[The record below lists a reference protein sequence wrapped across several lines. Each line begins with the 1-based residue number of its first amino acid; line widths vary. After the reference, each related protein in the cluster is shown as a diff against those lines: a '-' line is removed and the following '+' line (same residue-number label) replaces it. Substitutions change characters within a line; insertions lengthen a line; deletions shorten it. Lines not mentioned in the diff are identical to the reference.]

1 MLRFFVKVHFK
12 LSIRWISLLEVNE
25 KSGKTPSI
33 SNSYRMQFNILQNY
47 FYFTEAMKHWGYAF
61 KEAYLR
67 FKFKITHLIVVY
79 YLSDEVDLSYSHTSV
94 EPISL
99 PPQNMITGHAL
110 PENVS
115 RKKISTFKRNSASK
129 GKGGSTSSRSIVDKR
144 RSQKCAKNRRNA
156 VQTITEILNHHL
168 APNVAKHK
176 EDDEYIHSV
185 VVTSVKD
192 SYVFC
197 RDMCVVCGS
206 FGRGQEG
213 HMVACTQCGQC
224 YHTYCANV
232 TLNSVIVHRGWRCLD
247 CTVCEGCGTGDD
259 EQHLLLCDECDVSYH
274 MYCLDPPLDSIP
286 QGAWRCKWCSTCQF
300 CGATPPNGMLD
311 SIKNLRACFK
321 CASLYSCCFC
331 HLQYK
336 EEDMIILC
344 DICHRW
350 SHANCNGLCA
360 EDILKKGLD
369 AGFICVYCRPGD
381 ACSSAAMHFVIEGVL
396 LTKSGLSTVQ
406 WRPKPA
412 ASPVCS
418 AVYNSTR
425 SFESLQNATA
435 DGFSEL
441 STSQIMIQDG
451 VVSASP
457 DMEKLDFEFSS
468 NSDMTIYESQNG
480 LDSFGS
486 VDRQKRVRNRK
497 LFKVGIGGFHTRLAR
512 SRYDKLQEEC
522 VATASPEMM
531 GNSLGGNAQLDNNA
545 VAAGDSIVEEGHDKP
560 KRRKRNRR
568 KVVLEDYYPSYIQE
582 AFFGI
587 SAEESSYTNGGN
599 VNGPAPFPMS
609 PFDLQEQD
617 IAFAIPRSPDTE
629 INSEVIKN
637 AESSSQVYK
646 LRNANVLPE
655 VCLNE
660 AIDMNEN
667 EEIFPH
673 ELQNHDFTNLL
684 DMLMQADMDP
694 IVSNTDISAID
705 SVEMDTLMDNVF
717 DAELKRASE
726 LTETQLL
733 ANSAAA
739 AAEMHQPNGR
749 CLKDLTA
756 ICGDNAPTPF
766 VSLPVEI
773 GTAASQQMA
782 PKNFNE
788 QQTDLIGNMAG
799 NIFPNSN
806 NSSNSNNVNSDNMIG
821 GGMVESTAVRPRMC
835 ESPPVEAKNYLD
847 RWLQDEPLGDR
858 SSIAA
863 VLYANLNAPDLKTRY
878 PCWPDRAKCIAKI
891 WRSLNQDHRQQ
902 YVQMARENR
911 SLMRQECKARR
922 QQQQQQQQQQPCLLA
937 SSPAV
942 RRSSSSGGQLMKLI
956 ESSSPPSMVNCAATS
971 DTASNPMSG
980 ATPAPMPLNISVADE
995 TSHRA
1000 DIPMKPHFPV
1010 IRDFFPFQQRLHNQH
1025 HPNQQHFPTHLIHH
1039 NHQPQEDQQRQLKNF
1054 TMNFSQRE
1062 FFQNHDGTAGT
1073 AAQHQHQQQRKFSLP
1088 EDGLAFAVQKND
1100 VIKQPVDHQYGMMVN
1115 SGESF
1120 RLGKAEPLD
1129 ALGRRASCPS
1139 SAEALVGMAAC
1150 CNNSLSSALA
1160 PAPVLSPSQAQ
1171 ISTREM
1177 RSPPVSWSQANRI
1190 DHHHQQ
1196 QPQQQGQFGCA
1207 AQAKLLPRT
1216 PVVGDG
1222 HELMTGMRNQQGQNH
1237 SNKQQQ
1243 DNKLAQVAQSVE
1255 TTMHEEWLMQTVG
1268 SLEHQQKSL
1277 ESELN
1282 QLRRTKKNTASKQR
1296 QMRKNGVEPP
1306 QADQAALASLTQ
1318 TIGERQKLLERIRKQ
1333 LKTHNSLV
1341 QDYQQ
1346 QDKRVDGALSIA
1358 GGGNGQSSSYPAS
1371 AQSPVPSPA
1380 YQPAVSPMDC
1390 GFAAEP
1396 SHTAPPRSEQAF
1408 MAPTAGQQRHFNFVQ
1423 PMLVDHHQHLPQQQ
1437 QQQPQ
1442 QQQPPHYPQQQ
1453 QRHYEQQHPNLHP
1466 QSALTAANFGVLA
1479 MNGASGL
1486 GAGQTVAPEPSPS
1499 AVGAEMMKPTM
1510 MNITAPP
1517 YYQRMVPVRVPLDST
1532 VAVAPGLAPPPLPDP
1547 PLPPEF
1553 AAAHVNEG
1561 IIHYSMPGRRFAPH
1575 PLGDVAVGAAAPPP
1589 SLPVQPPPAQAAPPP
1604 PPYHHHHQQQ
1614 QQAYDGIPDDE
1625 TILSRTKC
1633 LNLCSMSRCYGSEV
1647 VATVKD
1653 LLDRVS
1659 DDEYGEATEAV
1670 LHMFSKIYPTDQ
1682 CYDFDGS
1689 RRKGKGQLSRKRNRR
1704 SNKAKSFC
1712 GNEDAVDEMG
1722 ELTDHQWF
1730 YYLQQLPPLTIVE
1743 PESRF
1748 DTAITHFYGVT
1759 PLTDCKGLVEGTLG
1773 KVTLSFAEDY
1783 YRRSCGGDGARNNSL
1798 VRMAESTTRGQIEK
1812 SFSNV
1817 KVENDFLFENRS
1829 SNSPDELIYSDGSG
1843 DEENLPCYPYL
1854 KPEMS
1859 ADGRLSPNFRL
1870 VAPVP
1875 VRAVPGD
1882 PPAGALNKIINEYV
1896 QSQQSRV
1903 VTLTLDS
1910 AAASNVSNVLRNL
1923 ACLLNVDVPELFD
1936 LQIDTPPHTPDRV
1949 LSREYAETQ
1958 RRFCCYCATALQ
1970 QAMVKKN
1977 LAELGFTPKND
1988 DSDEV
1993 VFCSDACFVQ
2003 FAVSRK
2009 MPISP
2014 GNPSKVLPNK
2024 TVITSGFENALERSN
2039 SSSMSICT
2047 ANQLRIAESEN
2058 SRHRLVNNVKLDEI
2072 IRSVVGTSK
2081 VYTGTSKESV
2091 VHVRDL
2097 PRLKDTVEVESEN
2110 QDASHYESKIEKKLK
2125 GARWQ
2130 LYNNCQKSL
2139 LKVLACNTPEALWK
2153 EMLSIFWLPQ
2163 SLPQDTR
2170 ICELCSRMGD
2180 GETEVCGRLLNMDAG
2195 RWVHV
2200 NCVLWSA
2207 EVYETMDGGLVNVE
2221 QAVRRASVTRCV
2233 LCDLPG
2239 ATIPCYKMKCG
2250 SNFHLHCAVDSR
2262 CTFMMDKTMFCF
2274 EHPPLCRDKIL
2285 YNLAVFRKVYIER
2298 DDEQLLSKLYQQS
2311 ESGEYAMRIGSLL
2324 FHHVGQLLPEQLN
2337 RFHTKDCIFPVD
2349 YTVSRIYWSTFHPR
2363 RRQIYQCHIGEFEG
2377 APLFSVTAKYPGTP
2391 EVRYQ
2396 SKSINEVWQNN
2407 ILTPLQGLRNCND
2420 ILKLFPSYISGESFF
2435 GLFEPSIQK
2444 MLESLPGI
2452 DSLVTYEFKYGRS
2465 LWMEPPLVLNPSG
2478 SARCEPCFR
2487 TYIKRSRKL
2496 NAMSAHSIQSLLAFS
2511 GMPSDGYF
2519 YSFGNK
2525 QSLVAKCYQYRKLK
2539 QEWKSNVYLARS
2551 KIQGL
2556 GLFANRDV
2564 EMNAMV
2570 IEYVGE
2576 VIRNEVA
2583 ERREKSYQKRNR
2595 GVYMFRL
2602 DSDHV
2607 IDATVAGGPAR
2618 YINHSC
2624 DPNCIAERID
2634 FDRES
2639 RIVIMSCRPICK
2651 GEELTYD
2658 YQFDFEDELN
2668 KLPCLC
2674 RAPNC
2679 RNKEAV
2685 YMKMQTGCASCVRFT
2700 TFAEGT
2706 ILALRMVS
2714 SQRKMAASFGYY
2726 TGGQHVENFAPNNAC
2741 MASSPNEEFY
2751 FAVPDEQQQFVSS
2764 GPQATTYWDNSCNL
2778 NVVNPV
2784 EFQWTTDHYYPLT
2797 NWNSTPTA
2805 AAAYTHGVGNV
2816 VDEGAVP
2823 ARTFIFNGQSCWNLM
2838 AEDSAIAVV
2847 KNNQIEE
2854 ADEEE
2859 LASADIGTVSKNRN
2873 PCRRRCAHSVIERRY
2888 RSSINERIA
2897 ELKTLVIGPSARASK
2912 STVLRAAIDKLKQLK
2927 QLNDS
2932 LRAENEQ
2939 LKACCTCSPFSLS
2952 MHSLDF
2958 GQNNFDLSVSS
2969 TEELNNNSNNS
2980 SVSTNSKFTLF
2991 LLFACV
2997 VIVNPFH
3004 MVSQISTVGVAP
3016 LGKLWNAPLLKSVDI
3031 SRIRAEII
3039 ENNILRI
3046 LLLSVINGLVVA
3058 LVIVKLRFCR
3068 RLILKDPTCP
3078 KVKSR
3083 SLTVLGDERGREDS
3097 PPPVPAPMMMRCSQF
3112 KRTFA
3117 EQLLQILLTFFHFI
3131 LLPVNL
3137 FCLLSNVDDEEQKSA
3152 DMGKFHYSN
3161 PTTLLHHFTD
3171 DKPHLSRFADKK
3183 RYSSIELALNSV
3195 KLAAKVDNKLE
3206 KPILV
3211 NVYCMA
3217 ALQIRLLP
3225 WIGNSLAKLL
3235 YNRANQE
3242 YRKVESD
3249 LSVCWLFTPIGKK
3262 FFFNLNLNDKQF
3274 WLLKPDSISLL
3285 TWHFRQHVI
3294 LNSKETEEYL
3304 NFVKHSRDEFKKKR
3318 LFGVTMSNQETDY
3331 FWYVSFIL
3339 FGFGQDHRASL
3350 MDERNLLKDIQELA
3364 TSAVQE
3370 ACCKAAI
3377 ACHLGTS
3384 SENKENIVCEILQLC
3399 MDVHQ
3404 SIISLSVADY
3414 PLENITLVLAVDWCL
3429 KALIVSSE
3437 MNVHLLVNKNCTNAD
3452 VNGKHM
3458 FRLLLKQK
3466 RRFISN
3472 LQPFLSRET
3481 IRYEAIGCLL
3491 DGMNPTFVQKLLMKY
3506 AKVDQFDRP
3515 WTCTNN
3521 SGGIEK
3527 WLFSLG
3533 PQQWLTSLLLS
3544 EEN

>member
-1 MLRFFVKVHFK
+1 
-12 LSIRWISLLEVNE
+12 
-25 KSGKTPSI
+25 
-33 SNSYRMQFNILQNY
+33 
-47 FYFTEAMKHWGYAF
+47 MKICLGS
-61 KEAYLR
+61 EMM
-67 FKFKITHLIVVY
+67 
-79 YLSDEVDLSYSHTSV
+79 DLSYSHTSV
-94 EPISL
+94 EPVSL

-110 PENVS
+110 SENVS
-115 RKKISTFKRNSASK
+115 RKKISNFKRNSASK
-129 GKGGSTSSRSIVDKR
+129 GKGGSSSSRSMVDKR

-350 SHANCNGLCA
+350 SHANCNGFCA

-381 ACSSAAMHFVIEGVL
+381 ACSSGGDAFYNSRSAMHFVIEGVL

-418 AVYNSTR
+418 SAVYNSAP
-425 SFESLQNATA
+425 SFESLQNATT

-441 STSQIMIQDG
+441 STTSQLMIQDG

-457 DMEKLDFEFSS
+457 DLEKLDFEFSS
-468 NSDMTIYESQNG
+468 NSDLMIYESQNG

-486 VDRQKRVRNRK
+486 MDRQKRVRNRK
-497 LFKVGIGGFHTRLAR
+497 LFKVGIG
-512 SRYDKLQEEC
+512 EC

-531 GNSLGGNAQLDNNA
+531 GNSLGGNQLDNNA
-545 VAAGDSIVEEGHDKP
+545 VAAVDSIVEDGHDKP

-587 SAEESSYTNGGN
+587 SAEENSYTNGGGGGSSSN
-599 VNGPAPFPMS
+599 SNANGPAPFPLS

-717 DAELKRASE
+717 DAELKRTSE
-726 LTETQLL
+726 LTETPQLL
-733 ANSAAA
+733 ANSA
-739 AAEMHQPNGR
+739 EMHQANGR
-749 CLKDLTA
+749 CLKDSTA
-756 ICGDNAPTPF
+756 LCGDNAPTPF
-766 VSLPVEI
+766 VPLPVEI
-773 GTAASQQMA
+773 GTSASQMA
-782 PKNFNE
+782 PKSFNE
-788 QQTDLIGNMAG
+788 QTDLVGNMAG
-799 NIFPNSN
+799 NIFPNS
-806 NSSNSNNVNSDNMIG
+806 SNSNNNSNNGNNDNNNMI
-821 GGMVESTAVRPRMC
+821 GGMVESAAVRPRVC

-922 QQQQQQQQQQPCLLA
+922 QQQQQQQQQQQPCLLA

-942 RRSSSSGGQLMKLI
+942 RRSSASGGGGGGHLMKLI
-956 ESSSPPSMVNCAATS
+956 ESRSPPSVVNCAATS
-971 DTASNPMSG
+971 DSSSNPMPG
-980 ATPAPMPLNISVADE
+980 ATPAPMPLNINVADDA
-995 TSHRA
+995 SHRA
-1000 DIPMKPHFPV
+1000 DIPMKPPFPV
-1010 IRDFFPFQQRLHNQH
+1010 IRDFFPFQQRLFH
-1025 HPNQQHFPTHLIHH
+1025 HHHYHQHFPQLLHH
-1039 NHQPQEDQQRQLKNF
+1039 NHHSQEDQQRQMKNF
-1054 TMNFSQRE
+1054 MMNFSQRE
-1062 FFQNHDGTAGT
+1062 FFQNHDGTA
-1073 AAQHQHQQQRKFSLP
+1073 AVAQHQHPQQRKFSLP
-1088 EDGLAFAVQKND
+1088 EDGLAFAMQKND
-1100 VIKQPVDHQYGMMVN
+1100 VIKQPGDHQYGMMVN
-1115 SGESF
+1115 TGESF
-1120 RLGKAEPLD
+1120 RLGKAEHLD
-1129 ALGRRASCPS
+1129 ALARRASCPS

-1150 CNNSLSSALA
+1150 CNNSLSSSALA
-1160 PAPVLSPSQAQ
+1160 PAPVLSPSQTQ
-1171 ISTREM
+1171 ISARDM
-1177 RSPPVSWSQANRI
+1177 RSPPASWSQVNRV

-1196 QPQQQGQFGCA
+1196 QQQ
-1207 AQAKLLPRT
+1207 L
-1216 PVVGDG
+1216 V
-1222 HELMTGMRNQQGQNH
+1222 TGTRNQQGQNH
-1237 SNKQQQ
+1237 NNNNNKQQQ
-1243 DNKLAQVAQSVE
+1243 HEKNKLVAQSAE
-1255 TTMHEEWLMQTVG
+1255 SIHEEWLLQTVG

-1341 QDYQQ
+1341 QDYHQQQQQQ
-1346 QDKRVDGALSIA
+1346 QDKRADGALPI
-1358 GGGNGQSSSYPAS
+1358 GGGGQSSSSSLPAP
-1371 AQSPVPSPA
+1371 APSPVPSPA
-1380 YQPAVSPMDC
+1380 FQPAVSPMDC
-1390 GFAAEP
+1390 GFVASPGQSA
-1396 SHTAPPRSEQAF
+1396 TPRSEQAF
-1408 MAPTAGQQRHFNFVQ
+1408 MNPTAVAGPQRHFNYVQ
-1423 PMLVDHHQHLPQQQ
+1423 PMVVDHHQQQ
-1437 QQQPQ
+1437 QQQQ
-1442 QQQPPHYPQQQ
+1442 QQHQQQHYQQQ
-1453 QRHYEQQHPNLHP
+1453 QRHYHQQQQQHQNPHP
-1466 QSALTAANFGVLA
+1466 QSALTAPNFGVLA
-1479 MNGASGL
+1479 MNGNASGL
-1486 GAGQTVAPEPSPS
+1486 GAGQVPAEPSPS
-1499 AVGAEMMKPTM
+1499 TIGTEMMKPT

-1517 YYQRMVPVRVPLDST
+1517 YYQRMMPVRGVPLDST
-1532 VAVAPGLAPPPLPDP
+1532 VAVAPGMAPPPPDP

-1553 AAAHVNEG
+1553 AAAYVNEG
-1561 IIHYSMPGRRFAPH
+1561 LINYSMPGRRFAPH
-1575 PLGDVAVGAAAPPP
+1575 PLGDVGVEIAATAPQPPP
-1589 SLPVQPPPAQAAPPP
+1589 PLPLPIQPPPAPTPAPAPPPP
-1604 PPYHHHHQQQ
+1604 PPYHHHHHHSQPEMKKRKRIRRKKSEIKEQILTRK
-1614 QQAYDGIPDDE
+1614 AYDGMPDDE

-1633 LNLCSMSRCYGSEV
+1633 LNLCTMSRCYGSEV

-1659 DDEYGEATEAV
+1659 DDDYGEATEAV

-1682 CYDFDGS
+1682 CYDFDGP
-1689 RRKGKGQLSRKRNRR
+1689 RRKGKGQLSRKRSRR

-1712 GNEDAVDEMG
+1712 GNEDSVDEMG

-1798 VRMAESTTRGQIEK
+1798 VRMAESSTKGQTEK
-1812 SFSNV
+1812 SFPNV
-1817 KVENDFLFENRS
+1817 KVENDLLFENRS
-1829 SNSPDELIYSDGSG
+1829 SNSPDELIYSDGSA
-1843 DEENLPCYPYL
+1843 DEETLPCYPYL

-1882 PPAGALNKIINEYV
+1882 PPAGALSKTINEFV

-1977 LAELGFTPKND
+1977 LAELGLTPKND

-2014 GNPSKVLPNK
+2014 GNPTKVLPNK
-2024 TVITSGFENALERSN
+2024 TVITSGLENALERS
-2039 SSSMSICT
+2039 SSSMPICA
-2047 ANQLRIAESEN
+2047 ANQQLRIAESEN
-2058 SRHRLVNNVKLDEI
+2058 NRHRLVSNIKLDEI

-2337 RFHTKDCIFPVD
+2337 QFHTKDCIFPVD

-2377 APLFSVTAKYPGTP
+2377 APLFTVTAKYPGTA

-2396 SKSINEVWQNN
+2396 SKSINEIWQNN

-2679 RNKEAV
+2679 RK
-2685 YMKMQTGCASCVRFT
+2685 
-2700 TFAEGT
+2700 
-2706 ILALRMVS
+2706 
-2714 SQRKMAASFGYY
+2714 
-2726 TGGQHVENFAPNNAC
+2726 
-2741 MASSPNEEFY
+2741 
-2751 FAVPDEQQQFVSS
+2751 
-2764 GPQATTYWDNSCNL
+2764 W
-2778 NVVNPV
+2778 
-2784 EFQWTTDHYYPLT
+2784 
-2797 NWNSTPTA
+2797 
-2805 AAAYTHGVGNV
+2805 
-2816 VDEGAVP
+2816 
-2823 ARTFIFNGQSCWNLM
+2823 
-2838 AEDSAIAVV
+2838 
-2847 KNNQIEE
+2847 
-2854 ADEEE
+2854 
-2859 LASADIGTVSKNRN
+2859 
-2873 PCRRRCAHSVIERRY
+2873 
-2888 RSSINERIA
+2888 
-2897 ELKTLVIGPSARASK
+2897 
-2912 STVLRAAIDKLKQLK
+2912 
-2927 QLNDS
+2927 
-2932 LRAENEQ
+2932 
-2939 LKACCTCSPFSLS
+2939 
-2952 MHSLDF
+2952 
-2958 GQNNFDLSVSS
+2958 
-2969 TEELNNNSNNS
+2969 
-2980 SVSTNSKFTLF
+2980 
-2991 LLFACV
+2991 
-2997 VIVNPFH
+2997 
-3004 MVSQISTVGVAP
+3004 
-3016 LGKLWNAPLLKSVDI
+3016 
-3031 SRIRAEII
+3031 
-3039 ENNILRI
+3039 
-3046 LLLSVINGLVVA
+3046 
-3058 LVIVKLRFCR
+3058 
-3068 RLILKDPTCP
+3068 
-3078 KVKSR
+3078 
-3083 SLTVLGDERGREDS
+3083 
-3097 PPPVPAPMMMRCSQF
+3097 
-3112 KRTFA
+3112 
-3117 EQLLQILLTFFHFI
+3117 
-3131 LLPVNL
+3131 
-3137 FCLLSNVDDEEQKSA
+3137 
-3152 DMGKFHYSN
+3152 
-3161 PTTLLHHFTD
+3161 
-3171 DKPHLSRFADKK
+3171 
-3183 RYSSIELALNSV
+3183 
-3195 KLAAKVDNKLE
+3195 
-3206 KPILV
+3206 
-3211 NVYCMA
+3211 
-3217 ALQIRLLP
+3217 
-3225 WIGNSLAKLL
+3225 
-3235 YNRANQE
+3235 
-3242 YRKVESD
+3242 
-3249 LSVCWLFTPIGKK
+3249 
-3262 FFFNLNLNDKQF
+3262 
-3274 WLLKPDSISLL
+3274 
-3285 TWHFRQHVI
+3285 
-3294 LNSKETEEYL
+3294 
-3304 NFVKHSRDEFKKKR
+3304 
-3318 LFGVTMSNQETDY
+3318 
-3331 FWYVSFIL
+3331 
-3339 FGFGQDHRASL
+3339 
-3350 MDERNLLKDIQELA
+3350 
-3364 TSAVQE
+3364 
-3370 ACCKAAI
+3370 
-3377 ACHLGTS
+3377 
-3384 SENKENIVCEILQLC
+3384 
-3399 MDVHQ
+3399 
-3404 SIISLSVADY
+3404 
-3414 PLENITLVLAVDWCL
+3414 
-3429 KALIVSSE
+3429 
-3437 MNVHLLVNKNCTNAD
+3437 MN
-3452 VNGKHM
+3452 
-3458 FRLLLKQK
+3458 
-3466 RRFISN
+3466 
-3472 LQPFLSRET
+3472 
-3481 IRYEAIGCLL
+3481 
-3491 DGMNPTFVQKLLMKY
+3491 
-3506 AKVDQFDRP
+3506 
-3515 WTCTNN
+3515 
-3521 SGGIEK
+3521 
-3527 WLFSLG
+3527 
-3533 PQQWLTSLLLS
+3533 
-3544 EEN
+3544 

>member
-1 MLRFFVKVHFK
+1 
-12 LSIRWISLLEVNE
+12 
-25 KSGKTPSI
+25 
-33 SNSYRMQFNILQNY
+33 MQFNILQKKTSFLNAHA
-47 FYFTEAMKHWGYAF
+47 TMKHWGYAF

-756 ICGDNAPTPF
+756 MCGDNAPTPF

-902 YVQMARENR
+902 ITTAPLVP
-911 SLMRQECKARR
+911 L
-922 QQQQQQQQQQPCLLA
+922 PT
-937 SSPAV
+937 
-942 RRSSSSGGQLMKLI
+942 
-956 ESSSPPSMVNCAATS
+956 TS
-971 DTASNPMSG
+971 IN
-980 ATPAPMPLNISVADE
+980 
-995 TSHRA
+995 
-1000 DIPMKPHFPV
+1000 
-1010 IRDFFPFQQRLHNQH
+1010 
-1025 HPNQQHFPTHLIHH
+1025 
-1039 NHQPQEDQQRQLKNF
+1039 
-1054 TMNFSQRE
+1054 
-1062 FFQNHDGTAGT
+1062 
-1073 AAQHQHQQQRKFSLP
+1073 
-1088 EDGLAFAVQKND
+1088 
-1100 VIKQPVDHQYGMMVN
+1100 N
-1115 SGESF
+1115 SGSF
-1120 RLGKAEPLD
+1120 LCQP
-1129 ALGRRASCPS
+1129 
-1139 SAEALVGMAAC
+1139 
-1150 CNNSLSSALA
+1150 
-1160 PAPVLSPSQAQ
+1160 
-1171 ISTREM
+1171 
-1177 RSPPVSWSQANRI
+1177 
-1190 DHHHQQ
+1190 Q

-1358 GGGNGQSSSYPAS
+1358 GGGSGQSSSYPAP

-1396 SHTAPPRSEQAF
+1396 GHTAPPRSEQAF
-1408 MAPTAGQQRHFNFVQ
+1408 MAPTAATSESASAIGFNGGQFWSSGDERRQRACGRTDRCTGTVT
-1423 PMLVDHHQHLPQQQ
+1423 VGSWSRDDEADDDEHHCAAL
-1437 QQQPQ
+1437 
-1442 QQQPPHYPQQQ
+1442 
-1453 QRHYEQQHPNLHP
+1453 L
-1466 QSALTAANFGVLA
+1466 SA
-1479 MNGASGL
+1479 NGA
-1486 GAGQTVAPEPSPS
+1486 
-1499 AVGAEMMKPTM
+1499 
-1510 MNITAPP
+1510 
-1517 YYQRMVPVRVPLDST
+1517 
-1532 VAVAPGLAPPPLPDP
+1532 
-1547 PLPPEF
+1547 
-1553 AAAHVNEG
+1553 
-1561 IIHYSMPGRRFAPH
+1561 
-1575 PLGDVAVGAAAPPP
+1575 
-1589 SLPVQPPPAQAAPPP
+1589 
-1604 PPYHHHHQQQ
+1604 
-1614 QQAYDGIPDDE
+1614 AYDGIPDDE
-1625 TILSRTKC
+1625 TVLSRTKC

-1689 RRKGKGQLSRKRNRR
+1689 RRKGKGQLSRKRSRR

-1875 VRAVPGD
+1875 
-1882 PPAGALNKIINEYV
+1882 INEYV

-2097 PRLKDTVEVESEN
+2097 PRLKDT
-2110 QDASHYESKIEKKLK
+2110 ESKIEKKLK

-2298 DDEQLLSKLYQQS
+2298 DDEQLLSKYIFDLLESLKLSLYKMLCFIFCL
-2311 ESGEYAMRIGSLL
+2311 G
-2324 FHHVGQLLPEQLN
+2324 
-2337 RFHTKDCIFPVD
+2337 CISKVNLVD

-2714 SQRKMAASFGYY
+2714 SQSFGYY

-2797 NWNSTPTA
+2797 NWNSAPTA

-2859 LASADIGTVSKNRN
+2859 LASADTGTVSKNRN

-2897 ELKTLVIGPSARASK
+2897 ELKTLASK

-2958 GQNNFDLSVSS
+2958 GQNNFDISVSS

-3083 SLTVLGDERGREDS
+3083 SLTVLGDDRGREDS
-3097 PPPVPAPMMMRCSQF
+3097 PPPVPAPMVMRCSQF

-3161 PTTLLHHFTD
+3161 PTTLLQHFTD

-3249 LSVCWLFTPIGKK
+3249 LNVCWLFTSIGKK

-3274 WLLKPDSISLL
+3274 WLLKRALL
-3285 TWHFRQHVI
+3285 

-3404 SIISLSVADY
+3404 SMMSSSVADY

>member
-1 MLRFFVKVHFK
+1 
-12 LSIRWISLLEVNE
+12 
-25 KSGKTPSI
+25 
-33 SNSYRMQFNILQNY
+33 
-47 FYFTEAMKHWGYAF
+47 
-61 KEAYLR
+61 
-67 FKFKITHLIVVY
+67 
-79 YLSDEVDLSYSHTSV
+79 
-94 EPISL
+94 
-99 PPQNMITGHAL
+99 
-110 PENVS
+110 
-115 RKKISTFKRNSASK
+115 
-129 GKGGSTSSRSIVDKR
+129 
-144 RSQKCAKNRRNA
+144 
-156 VQTITEILNHHL
+156 
-168 APNVAKHK
+168 
-176 EDDEYIHSV
+176 
-185 VVTSVKD
+185 
-192 SYVFC
+192 
-197 RDMCVVCGS
+197 
-206 FGRGQEG
+206 
-213 HMVACTQCGQC
+213 
-224 YHTYCANV
+224 
-232 TLNSVIVHRGWRCLD
+232 
-247 CTVCEGCGTGDD
+247 
-259 EQHLLLCDECDVSYH
+259 
-274 MYCLDPPLDSIP
+274 
-286 QGAWRCKWCSTCQF
+286 
-300 CGATPPNGMLD
+300 
-311 SIKNLRACFK
+311 
-321 CASLYSCCFC
+321 
-331 HLQYK
+331 
-336 EEDMIILC
+336 
-344 DICHRW
+344 
-350 SHANCNGLCA
+350 
-360 EDILKKGLD
+360 
-369 AGFICVYCRPGD
+369 
-381 ACSSAAMHFVIEGVL
+381 
-396 LTKSGLSTVQ
+396 
-406 WRPKPA
+406 
-412 ASPVCS
+412 
-418 AVYNSTR
+418 
-425 SFESLQNATA
+425 
-435 DGFSEL
+435 
-441 STSQIMIQDG
+441 
-451 VVSASP
+451 
-457 DMEKLDFEFSS
+457 
-468 NSDMTIYESQNG
+468 
-480 LDSFGS
+480 
-486 VDRQKRVRNRK
+486 
-497 LFKVGIGGFHTRLAR
+497 
-512 SRYDKLQEEC
+512 
-522 VATASPEMM
+522 
-531 GNSLGGNAQLDNNA
+531 
-545 VAAGDSIVEEGHDKP
+545 
-560 KRRKRNRR
+560 
-568 KVVLEDYYPSYIQE
+568 
-582 AFFGI
+582 
-587 SAEESSYTNGGN
+587 
-599 VNGPAPFPMS
+599 
-609 PFDLQEQD
+609 
-617 IAFAIPRSPDTE
+617 
-629 INSEVIKN
+629 
-637 AESSSQVYK
+637 
-646 LRNANVLPE
+646 
-655 VCLNE
+655 
-660 AIDMNEN
+660 
-667 EEIFPH
+667 
-673 ELQNHDFTNLL
+673 
-684 DMLMQADMDP
+684 
-694 IVSNTDISAID
+694 
-705 SVEMDTLMDNVF
+705 
-717 DAELKRASE
+717 
-726 LTETQLL
+726 
-733 ANSAAA
+733 
-739 AAEMHQPNGR
+739 
-749 CLKDLTA
+749 
-756 ICGDNAPTPF
+756 
-766 VSLPVEI
+766 
-773 GTAASQQMA
+773 
-782 PKNFNE
+782 
-788 QQTDLIGNMAG
+788 
-799 NIFPNSN
+799 
-806 NSSNSNNVNSDNMIG
+806 
-821 GGMVESTAVRPRMC
+821 MVESTAVRPRVC
-835 ESPPVEAKNYLD
+835 ESPPVEVKNYLD

-902 YVQMARENR
+902 ITTAPLV
-911 SLMRQECKARR
+911 LF
-922 QQQQQQQQQQPCLLA
+922 
-937 SSPAV
+937 
-942 RRSSSSGGQLMKLI
+942 
-956 ESSSPPSMVNCAATS
+956 PSTS
-971 DTASNPMSG
+971 IN
-980 ATPAPMPLNISVADE
+980 
-995 TSHRA
+995 
-1000 DIPMKPHFPV
+1000 
-1010 IRDFFPFQQRLHNQH
+1010 
-1025 HPNQQHFPTHLIHH
+1025 
-1039 NHQPQEDQQRQLKNF
+1039 
-1054 TMNFSQRE
+1054 
-1062 FFQNHDGTAGT
+1062 
-1073 AAQHQHQQQRKFSLP
+1073 
-1088 EDGLAFAVQKND
+1088 
-1100 VIKQPVDHQYGMMVN
+1100 N
-1115 SGESF
+1115 SGSF
-1120 RLGKAEPLD
+1120 LCQP
-1129 ALGRRASCPS
+1129 
-1139 SAEALVGMAAC
+1139 
-1150 CNNSLSSALA
+1150 
-1160 PAPVLSPSQAQ
+1160 
-1171 ISTREM
+1171 
-1177 RSPPVSWSQANRI
+1177 
-1190 DHHHQQ
+1190 Q

-1207 AQAKLLPRT
+1207 ARAKLLPRT
-1216 PVVGDG
+1216 SVVGDD

-1358 GGGNGQSSSYPAS
+1358 GGGSGQSSSYPAP

-1390 GFAAEP
+1390 GFAADP
-1396 SHTAPPRSEQAF
+1396 GHTAPPRSEQAF
-1408 MAPTAGQQRHFNFVQ
+1408 MAPTAATSESASAIGFNGGQFWRYGDERRQRAWGRTDRCTGTVTVGSWNR
-1423 PMLVDHHQHLPQQQ
+1423 DDEADDDEHHCAAL
-1437 QQQPQ
+1437 
-1442 QQQPPHYPQQQ
+1442 
-1453 QRHYEQQHPNLHP
+1453 L
-1466 QSALTAANFGVLA
+1466 SA
-1479 MNGASGL
+1479 NGA
-1486 GAGQTVAPEPSPS
+1486 
-1499 AVGAEMMKPTM
+1499 
-1510 MNITAPP
+1510 
-1517 YYQRMVPVRVPLDST
+1517 
-1532 VAVAPGLAPPPLPDP
+1532 
-1547 PLPPEF
+1547 
-1553 AAAHVNEG
+1553 
-1561 IIHYSMPGRRFAPH
+1561 
-1575 PLGDVAVGAAAPPP
+1575 
-1589 SLPVQPPPAQAAPPP
+1589 
-1604 PPYHHHHQQQ
+1604 
-1614 QQAYDGIPDDE
+1614 AYDGIPDDE

-1689 RRKGKGQLSRKRNRR
+1689 RRKGKGQLSRKRSRR

-1798 VRMAESTTRGQIEK
+1798 VRMAESSTRGQIEK

-1875 VRAVPGD
+1875 
-1882 PPAGALNKIINEYV
+1882 INEYV

-2058 SRHRLVNNVKLDEI
+2058 SRHRLVNSIKLDEI

-2097 PRLKDTVEVESEN
+2097 PRLKDT
-2110 QDASHYESKIEKKLK
+2110 ESKMEKKLK

-2298 DDEQLLSKLYQQS
+2298 DDEQLLSKYIFFDLLESLKLSLYKMFCFIFCL
-2311 ESGEYAMRIGSLL
+2311 G
-2324 FHHVGQLLPEQLN
+2324 
-2337 RFHTKDCIFPVD
+2337 CISKVNLVD

-2377 APLFSVTAKYPGTP
+2377 APLFSVTAKYPGTA

-2420 ILKLFPSYISGESFF
+2420 MLKLFPSYISGESFF

-2679 RNKEAV
+2679 RK
-2685 YMKMQTGCASCVRFT
+2685 
-2700 TFAEGT
+2700 
-2706 ILALRMVS
+2706 
-2714 SQRKMAASFGYY
+2714 
-2726 TGGQHVENFAPNNAC
+2726 
-2741 MASSPNEEFY
+2741 
-2751 FAVPDEQQQFVSS
+2751 
-2764 GPQATTYWDNSCNL
+2764 W
-2778 NVVNPV
+2778 
-2784 EFQWTTDHYYPLT
+2784 
-2797 NWNSTPTA
+2797 
-2805 AAAYTHGVGNV
+2805 
-2816 VDEGAVP
+2816 
-2823 ARTFIFNGQSCWNLM
+2823 
-2838 AEDSAIAVV
+2838 
-2847 KNNQIEE
+2847 
-2854 ADEEE
+2854 
-2859 LASADIGTVSKNRN
+2859 
-2873 PCRRRCAHSVIERRY
+2873 
-2888 RSSINERIA
+2888 
-2897 ELKTLVIGPSARASK
+2897 
-2912 STVLRAAIDKLKQLK
+2912 
-2927 QLNDS
+2927 
-2932 LRAENEQ
+2932 
-2939 LKACCTCSPFSLS
+2939 
-2952 MHSLDF
+2952 
-2958 GQNNFDLSVSS
+2958 
-2969 TEELNNNSNNS
+2969 
-2980 SVSTNSKFTLF
+2980 
-2991 LLFACV
+2991 
-2997 VIVNPFH
+2997 
-3004 MVSQISTVGVAP
+3004 
-3016 LGKLWNAPLLKSVDI
+3016 
-3031 SRIRAEII
+3031 
-3039 ENNILRI
+3039 
-3046 LLLSVINGLVVA
+3046 
-3058 LVIVKLRFCR
+3058 
-3068 RLILKDPTCP
+3068 
-3078 KVKSR
+3078 
-3083 SLTVLGDERGREDS
+3083 
-3097 PPPVPAPMMMRCSQF
+3097 
-3112 KRTFA
+3112 
-3117 EQLLQILLTFFHFI
+3117 
-3131 LLPVNL
+3131 
-3137 FCLLSNVDDEEQKSA
+3137 
-3152 DMGKFHYSN
+3152 
-3161 PTTLLHHFTD
+3161 
-3171 DKPHLSRFADKK
+3171 
-3183 RYSSIELALNSV
+3183 
-3195 KLAAKVDNKLE
+3195 
-3206 KPILV
+3206 
-3211 NVYCMA
+3211 
-3217 ALQIRLLP
+3217 
-3225 WIGNSLAKLL
+3225 
-3235 YNRANQE
+3235 
-3242 YRKVESD
+3242 
-3249 LSVCWLFTPIGKK
+3249 
-3262 FFFNLNLNDKQF
+3262 
-3274 WLLKPDSISLL
+3274 
-3285 TWHFRQHVI
+3285 
-3294 LNSKETEEYL
+3294 
-3304 NFVKHSRDEFKKKR
+3304 
-3318 LFGVTMSNQETDY
+3318 
-3331 FWYVSFIL
+3331 
-3339 FGFGQDHRASL
+3339 
-3350 MDERNLLKDIQELA
+3350 
-3364 TSAVQE
+3364 
-3370 ACCKAAI
+3370 
-3377 ACHLGTS
+3377 
-3384 SENKENIVCEILQLC
+3384 
-3399 MDVHQ
+3399 
-3404 SIISLSVADY
+3404 
-3414 PLENITLVLAVDWCL
+3414 
-3429 KALIVSSE
+3429 
-3437 MNVHLLVNKNCTNAD
+3437 MN
-3452 VNGKHM
+3452 
-3458 FRLLLKQK
+3458 
-3466 RRFISN
+3466 
-3472 LQPFLSRET
+3472 
-3481 IRYEAIGCLL
+3481 
-3491 DGMNPTFVQKLLMKY
+3491 
-3506 AKVDQFDRP
+3506 
-3515 WTCTNN
+3515 
-3521 SGGIEK
+3521 
-3527 WLFSLG
+3527 
-3533 PQQWLTSLLLS
+3533 
-3544 EEN
+3544 

>member
-1 MLRFFVKVHFK
+1 
-12 LSIRWISLLEVNE
+12 
-25 KSGKTPSI
+25 
-33 SNSYRMQFNILQNY
+33 
-47 FYFTEAMKHWGYAF
+47 MKICLGS
-61 KEAYLR
+61 EMM
-67 FKFKITHLIVVY
+67 
-79 YLSDEVDLSYSHTSV
+79 DLSYSHTSV
-94 EPISL
+94 EPVSL

-110 PENVS
+110 SENVS
-115 RKKISTFKRNSASK
+115 RKKISNFKRNSASK
-129 GKGGSTSSRSIVDKR
+129 GKGGSSSSRSMVDKR

-350 SHANCNGLCA
+350 SHANCNGFCA

-381 ACSSAAMHFVIEGVL
+381 ACSSGGDAFYNSRSAMHFVIEGVL

-418 AVYNSTR
+418 SAVYNSAP
-425 SFESLQNATA
+425 SFESLQNATT

-441 STSQIMIQDG
+441 STTSQLMIQDG

-457 DMEKLDFEFSS
+457 DLEKLDFEFSS
-468 NSDMTIYESQNG
+468 NSDLMIYESQNG

-486 VDRQKRVRNRK
+486 MDRQKRVRNRK

-531 GNSLGGNAQLDNNA
+531 GNSLGGNQLDNNA
-545 VAAGDSIVEEGHDKP
+545 VAAVDSIVEDGHDKP

-587 SAEESSYTNGGN
+587 SAEENSYTNGGGGGSSSN
-599 VNGPAPFPMS
+599 SNANGPAPFPLS

-717 DAELKRASE
+717 DAELKRTSE
-726 LTETQLL
+726 LTETPQLL
-733 ANSAAA
+733 ANSA
-739 AAEMHQPNGR
+739 EMHQANGR
-749 CLKDLTA
+749 CLKDSTA
-756 ICGDNAPTPF
+756 LCGDNAPTPF
-766 VSLPVEI
+766 VPLPVEI
-773 GTAASQQMA
+773 GTSASQMA
-782 PKNFNE
+782 PKSFNE
-788 QQTDLIGNMAG
+788 QTDLVGNMAG
-799 NIFPNSN
+799 NIFPNS
-806 NSSNSNNVNSDNMIG
+806 SNSNNNSNNGNNDNNNMI
-821 GGMVESTAVRPRMC
+821 GGMVESAAVRPRVC

-922 QQQQQQQQQQPCLLA
+922 QQQQQQQQQQQPCLLA

-942 RRSSSSGGQLMKLI
+942 RRSSASGGGGGGHLMKLI
-956 ESSSPPSMVNCAATS
+956 ESRSPPSVVNCAATS
-971 DTASNPMSG
+971 DSSSNPMPG
-980 ATPAPMPLNISVADE
+980 ATPAPMPLNINVADDA
-995 TSHRA
+995 SHRA
-1000 DIPMKPHFPV
+1000 DIPMKPPFPV
-1010 IRDFFPFQQRLHNQH
+1010 IRDFFPFQQRLFH
-1025 HPNQQHFPTHLIHH
+1025 HHHYHQHFPQLLHH
-1039 NHQPQEDQQRQLKNF
+1039 NHHSQEDQQRQMKNF
-1054 TMNFSQRE
+1054 MMNFSQRE
-1062 FFQNHDGTAGT
+1062 FFQNHDGTA
-1073 AAQHQHQQQRKFSLP
+1073 AVAQHQHPQQRKFSLP
-1088 EDGLAFAVQKND
+1088 EDGLAFAMQKND
-1100 VIKQPVDHQYGMMVN
+1100 VIKQPGDHQYGMMVN
-1115 SGESF
+1115 TGESF
-1120 RLGKAEPLD
+1120 RLGKAEHLD
-1129 ALGRRASCPS
+1129 ALARRASCPS

-1150 CNNSLSSALA
+1150 CNNSLSSSALA
-1160 PAPVLSPSQAQ
+1160 PAPVLSPSQTQ
-1171 ISTREM
+1171 ISARDM
-1177 RSPPVSWSQANRI
+1177 RSPPASWS
-1190 DHHHQQ
+1190 
-1196 QPQQQGQFGCA
+1196 
-1207 AQAKLLPRT
+1207 
-1216 PVVGDG
+1216 
-1222 HELMTGMRNQQGQNH
+1222 
-1237 SNKQQQ
+1237 
-1243 DNKLAQVAQSVE
+1243 
-1255 TTMHEEWLMQTVG
+1255 
-1268 SLEHQQKSL
+1268 
-1277 ESELN
+1277 
-1282 QLRRTKKNTASKQR
+1282 
-1296 QMRKNGVEPP
+1296 
-1306 QADQAALASLTQ
+1306 
-1318 TIGERQKLLERIRKQ
+1318 
-1333 LKTHNSLV
+1333 
-1341 QDYQQ
+1341 
-1346 QDKRVDGALSIA
+1346 
-1358 GGGNGQSSSYPAS
+1358 
-1371 AQSPVPSPA
+1371 
-1380 YQPAVSPMDC
+1380 
-1390 GFAAEP
+1390 
-1396 SHTAPPRSEQAF
+1396 
-1408 MAPTAGQQRHFNFVQ
+1408 
-1423 PMLVDHHQHLPQQQ
+1423 QQQ
-1437 QQQPQ
+1437 QQQQ
-1442 QQQPPHYPQQQ
+1442 QQHQQQHYQQQ
-1453 QRHYEQQHPNLHP
+1453 QRHYHQQQQQHQNPHP
-1466 QSALTAANFGVLA
+1466 QSALTAPNFGVLA
-1479 MNGASGL
+1479 MNGNASGL
-1486 GAGQTVAPEPSPS
+1486 GAGQVPAEPSPS
-1499 AVGAEMMKPTM
+1499 TIGTEMMKPT

-1517 YYQRMVPVRVPLDST
+1517 YYQRMMPVRGVPLDST
-1532 VAVAPGLAPPPLPDP
+1532 VAVAPGMAPPPPDP

-1553 AAAHVNEG
+1553 AAAYVNEG
-1561 IIHYSMPGRRFAPH
+1561 LINYSMPGRRFAPH
-1575 PLGDVAVGAAAPPP
+1575 PLGDVGVEIAATAPQPPP
-1589 SLPVQPPPAQAAPPP
+1589 PLPLPIQPPPAPTPAPAPPPP
-1604 PPYHHHHQQQ
+1604 PPYHHHHHHSQP
-1614 QQAYDGIPDDE
+1614 AYDGMPDDE

-1633 LNLCSMSRCYGSEV
+1633 LNLCTMSRCYGSEV

-1659 DDEYGEATEAV
+1659 DDDYGEATEAV

-1682 CYDFDGS
+1682 CYDFDGP
-1689 RRKGKGQLSRKRNRR
+1689 RRKGKGQLSRKRSRR

-1712 GNEDAVDEMG
+1712 GNEDSVDEMG

-1798 VRMAESTTRGQIEK
+1798 VRMAESSTKGQTEK
-1812 SFSNV
+1812 SFPNV
-1817 KVENDFLFENRS
+1817 KVENDLLFENRS
-1829 SNSPDELIYSDGSG
+1829 SNSPDELIYSDGSA
-1843 DEENLPCYPYL
+1843 DEETLPCYPYL

-1882 PPAGALNKIINEYV
+1882 PPAGALSKTINEFV

-1977 LAELGFTPKND
+1977 LAELGLTPKND

-2014 GNPSKVLPNK
+2014 GNPTKVLPNK
-2024 TVITSGFENALERSN
+2024 TVITSGLENALERS
-2039 SSSMSICT
+2039 SSSMPICA
-2047 ANQLRIAESEN
+2047 ANQQLRIAESEN
-2058 SRHRLVNNVKLDEI
+2058 NRHRLVSNIKLDEI

-2337 RFHTKDCIFPVD
+2337 QFHTKDCIFPVD

-2377 APLFSVTAKYPGTP
+2377 APLFTVTAKYPGTA

-2396 SKSINEVWQNN
+2396 SKSINEIWQNN

-2679 RNKEAV
+2679 RK
-2685 YMKMQTGCASCVRFT
+2685 
-2700 TFAEGT
+2700 
-2706 ILALRMVS
+2706 
-2714 SQRKMAASFGYY
+2714 
-2726 TGGQHVENFAPNNAC
+2726 
-2741 MASSPNEEFY
+2741 
-2751 FAVPDEQQQFVSS
+2751 
-2764 GPQATTYWDNSCNL
+2764 W
-2778 NVVNPV
+2778 
-2784 EFQWTTDHYYPLT
+2784 
-2797 NWNSTPTA
+2797 
-2805 AAAYTHGVGNV
+2805 
-2816 VDEGAVP
+2816 
-2823 ARTFIFNGQSCWNLM
+2823 
-2838 AEDSAIAVV
+2838 
-2847 KNNQIEE
+2847 
-2854 ADEEE
+2854 
-2859 LASADIGTVSKNRN
+2859 
-2873 PCRRRCAHSVIERRY
+2873 
-2888 RSSINERIA
+2888 
-2897 ELKTLVIGPSARASK
+2897 
-2912 STVLRAAIDKLKQLK
+2912 
-2927 QLNDS
+2927 
-2932 LRAENEQ
+2932 
-2939 LKACCTCSPFSLS
+2939 
-2952 MHSLDF
+2952 
-2958 GQNNFDLSVSS
+2958 
-2969 TEELNNNSNNS
+2969 
-2980 SVSTNSKFTLF
+2980 
-2991 LLFACV
+2991 
-2997 VIVNPFH
+2997 
-3004 MVSQISTVGVAP
+3004 
-3016 LGKLWNAPLLKSVDI
+3016 
-3031 SRIRAEII
+3031 
-3039 ENNILRI
+3039 
-3046 LLLSVINGLVVA
+3046 
-3058 LVIVKLRFCR
+3058 
-3068 RLILKDPTCP
+3068 
-3078 KVKSR
+3078 
-3083 SLTVLGDERGREDS
+3083 
-3097 PPPVPAPMMMRCSQF
+3097 
-3112 KRTFA
+3112 
-3117 EQLLQILLTFFHFI
+3117 
-3131 LLPVNL
+3131 
-3137 FCLLSNVDDEEQKSA
+3137 
-3152 DMGKFHYSN
+3152 
-3161 PTTLLHHFTD
+3161 
-3171 DKPHLSRFADKK
+3171 
-3183 RYSSIELALNSV
+3183 
-3195 KLAAKVDNKLE
+3195 
-3206 KPILV
+3206 
-3211 NVYCMA
+3211 
-3217 ALQIRLLP
+3217 
-3225 WIGNSLAKLL
+3225 
-3235 YNRANQE
+3235 
-3242 YRKVESD
+3242 
-3249 LSVCWLFTPIGKK
+3249 
-3262 FFFNLNLNDKQF
+3262 
-3274 WLLKPDSISLL
+3274 
-3285 TWHFRQHVI
+3285 
-3294 LNSKETEEYL
+3294 
-3304 NFVKHSRDEFKKKR
+3304 
-3318 LFGVTMSNQETDY
+3318 
-3331 FWYVSFIL
+3331 
-3339 FGFGQDHRASL
+3339 
-3350 MDERNLLKDIQELA
+3350 
-3364 TSAVQE
+3364 
-3370 ACCKAAI
+3370 
-3377 ACHLGTS
+3377 
-3384 SENKENIVCEILQLC
+3384 
-3399 MDVHQ
+3399 
-3404 SIISLSVADY
+3404 
-3414 PLENITLVLAVDWCL
+3414 
-3429 KALIVSSE
+3429 
-3437 MNVHLLVNKNCTNAD
+3437 MN
-3452 VNGKHM
+3452 
-3458 FRLLLKQK
+3458 
-3466 RRFISN
+3466 
-3472 LQPFLSRET
+3472 
-3481 IRYEAIGCLL
+3481 
-3491 DGMNPTFVQKLLMKY
+3491 
-3506 AKVDQFDRP
+3506 
-3515 WTCTNN
+3515 
-3521 SGGIEK
+3521 
-3527 WLFSLG
+3527 
-3533 PQQWLTSLLLS
+3533 
-3544 EEN
+3544 